1 MKIARNHQ
9 PCRSPVSEDQVVP
22 RLKPGG
28 RKKLCD
34 GFETQDTILLF
45 RHFEGFT
52 DKRKLL
58 FQRTISFT
66 LIIQDTEVTEGFDF
80 LPIGRRRWAKINSP
94 DMGKMDSAPAE
105 GRTDDFHLSPSARH
119 A

>member
-22 RLKPGG
+22 RLRPGG
-28 RKKLCD
+28 RKKLWD
-34 GFETQDTILLF
+34 GFETQEMILLF

-66 LIIQDTEVTEGFDF
+66 LIIQGIGSAVTSEFHPSTIVPTYGAGRSGGAGREG
-80 LPIGRRRWAKINSP
+80 
-94 DMGKMDSAPAE
+94 
-105 GRTDDFHLSPSARH
+105 
-119 A
+119 

>member
-28 RKKLCD
+28 RKKLRD
-34 GFETQDTILLF
+34 GFETQDTVLLF

-66 LIIQDTEVTEGFDF
+66 LIIQGTEVTEGFSFFAHRETTMSKKNTALRGSDKDK
-80 LPIGRRRWAKINSP
+80 R
-94 DMGKMDSAPAE
+94 
-105 GRTDDFHLSPSARH
+105 
-119 A
+119 